1 MHQSSHSLLKMNNN
15 NRNEVRAAD
24 ELDLVD
30 NDLTVGISEWD
41 HDDTSSSENDD
52 DDENKERNNDVEV
65 MSPPARDHEL
75 SHGLGL
81 MNLYPHGRN
90 ARRSLDWYGRRELVQ
105 RRPFIRQTARLLFEE
120 LQLFFMPRL
129 AEETTQAVDD
139 WTDETTS
146 SSDEEEKD
154 GEEQDQPAAA
164 AT

>member
-1 MHQSSHSLLKMNNN
+1 MNNS
-15 NRNEVRAAD
+15 NRNEVHAAD

-105 RRPFIRQTARLLFEE
+105 RRPFIRQTARFLFEE
-120 LQLFFMPRL
+120 LQFFFNARL
-129 AEETTQAVDD
+129 AEESTQAVDD
-139 WTDETTS
+139 WTDETS
-146 SSDEEEKD
+146 SSDEE
-154 GEEQDQPAAA
+154 DQPAAA
-164 AT
+164 ET